1 MSGTHPPESRREIS
15 ECTRFDRCAD
25 FTHQLLVVMQVV
37 DGVEARAEYLVEAVQ
52 MVQVS
57 TGEVAAGVAG
67 AQPVQRAP
75 VKPVLRDLDL
85 DVAKPGEQHA
95 IARIARRHHAV
106 EHVDTCLLYTSDA
119 ADE

>member
-67 AQPVQRAP
+67 ALPVQRAQ
-75 VKPVLRDLDL
+75 VQPVLRVLDL

-95 IARIARRHHAV
+95 VARVACRQYTI
-106 EHVDTCLLYTSDA
+106 EH
-119 ADE
+119 